1 MDKILFTIGEYDFSY
16 DQLVGICLVVLFC
29 WFLNGLLTRWLV
41 PRLTRNKEVPEESIK
56 YVKRQ
61 ISFLV
66 SLLFVLIS
74 IVFLGINQ
82 IVFETDDFNYLISH
96 IINLLIT
103 IQAMRIIFWFI
114 SNLYIHDFYSSR
126 DDKDQAGFKQEKN
139 ALEQERTVN
148 RVFRYILTVLAI
160 IFLLNLFNIDLSL
173 YENTLKDGTSVSFKI
188 SSILISILI
197 FLFAQLVVWLFIQ
210 IILYSVYKRR
220 KVDHGAQYAINQ
232 LFKYVVF
239 VIAFILILDN
249 LGLDITILLTGA
261 AALLV
266 GIGLGLQQTF
276 NDFISGL
283 VLLFERTVAVGD
295 VLEIGPT
302 VGIVKKI
309 GLRASTIE
317 TRGNVTMLVP
327 NSKLVN
333 DSVINWTHFD
343 DKVRFN
349 VSIGVAYG
357 SDTELVKKILLDV
370 AMDNPYIINYPAPF
384 VRFNDFQD
392 SALSFTVFF
401 FSRNFIVIEDIKSDM
416 RFEIDRLFRENN
428 ISIPFP
434 QHDVWLRSSGPKK

>member
-1 MDKILFTIGEYDFSY
+1 LNKILFSIGGIDFTSS
-16 DQLVGICLVVLFC
+16 DMVGLALVVLFC
-29 WFLNGLLTRWLV
+29 WLLNRLLARYIV
-41 PRLTRNKEVPEESIK
+41 PKLIGAKDISVDSVRYI
-56 YVKRQ
+56 KRQ
-61 ISFLV
+61 INFLV
-66 SLLFVLIS
+66 FLVFALIS
-74 IVFLGINQ
+74 IVFLDLNQ
-82 IVFETDDFNYLISH
+82 VIFQSNDFNYLISH
-96 IINLLIT
+96 VFNLLIL
-103 IQAMRIIFWFI
+103 IQGMRVVFWFVA
-114 SNLYIHDFYSSR
+114 NLYIHDYYSSR
-126 DDKDQAGFKQEKN
+126 DKKGQAGFREEKN
-139 ALEQERTVN
+139 IVEHESTVN
-148 RVFRYILTVLAI
+148 RVLKYIVAVLGI
-160 IFLLNLFNIDLSL
+160 IFLLKLFNIDISL
-173 YENTLKDGTSVSFKI
+173 YEKTLDDGASVNFKI
-188 SSILISILI
+188 SKILTAILI
-197 FLFAQLVVWLFIQ
+197 FLFAQLVVWLVTQ

-220 KVDHGAQYAINQ
+220 KVDAGAQYAINQ

-239 VIAFILILDN
+239 IIAFVLILDN

-295 VLEIGPT
+295 VLEIGST

-309 GLRASTIE
+309 GLRASSIE
-317 TRGNVTMLVP
+317 TRGNITILVP
-327 NSKLVN
+327 NSNLVHEN
-333 DSVINWTHFD
+333 IINWTHLD

-370 AMDNPYIINYPAPF
+370 ASNNPYIIKYPAPF

-416 RFEIDRLFRENN
+416 RFKIDKLFRENN

-434 QHDVWLRSSGPKK
+434 QQDIWIRSTPKE

>member
-1 MDKILFTIGEYDFSY
+1 MDKILFSLGELDFTSNHIIG
-16 DQLVGICLVVLFC
+16 LALVVLLC
-29 WFLNGLLTRWLV
+29 WFLNGLLTKWLA
-41 PRLTRNKEVPEESIK
+41 PKLIGKKEVAEGSVRYI
-56 YVKRQ
+56 KRQ
-61 ISFLV
+61 ITLLVFLI
-66 SLLFVLIS
+66 FVLIS

-82 IVFETDDFNYLISH
+82 IIFQSEDFDYLVSH
-96 IINLLIT
+96 LINLLII
-103 IQAMRIIFWFI
+103 IQVMRIIFWFI
-114 SNLYIHDFYSSR
+114 SNIYIHDYYTSR
-126 DDKDQAGFKQEKN
+126 DKKEKAGFKEDKDVV
-139 ALEQERTVN
+139 EQESTVN
-148 RVFRYILTVLAI
+148 RVFRYILIVVAI
-160 IFLLNLFNIDLSL
+160 VFLLNLFNIDYTL
-173 YENTLKDGTSVSFKI
+173 YEKTLNDGTSVNFKI
-188 SSILISILI
+188 SKILIAILI
-197 FLFAQLVVWLFIQ
+197 FLVAQLVVWLFTQ

-220 KVDHGAQYAINQ
+220 KVDAGAQYAINQ

-239 VIAFILILDN
+239 VFAFVSILDN

-295 VLEIGPT
+295 VLEIGST

-317 TRGNVTMLVP
+317 TRGNITVLVP
-327 NSKLVN
+327 NSNLVHQN
-333 DSVINWTHFD
+333 IINWTHLD
-343 DKVRFN
+343 DKVRFHVN
-349 VSIGVAYG
+349 VGVAYG
-357 SDTELVKKILLDV
+357 SDTAMVKKILLDV
-370 AMDNPYIINYPAPF
+370 ASNNPYIIKYPAPF

-416 RFEIDRLFRENN
+416 RFQIDKLFRENK

-434 QHDVWLRSSGPKK
+434 QQDVWIRSTPKE

>member
-1 MDKILFTIGEYDFSY
+1 M
-16 DQLVGICLVVLFC
+16 VGLALVVLFC
-29 WFLNGLLTRWLV
+29 WLLNRLLARYIV
-41 PRLTRNKEVPEESIK
+41 PKLIGAKDISVDSVRYI
-56 YVKRQ
+56 KRQ
-61 ISFLV
+61 INFLV
-66 SLLFVLIS
+66 FLVFALIS
-74 IVFLGINQ
+74 IVFLDLNQ
-82 IVFETDDFNYLISH
+82 VIFQSNDFNYLISH
-96 IINLLIT
+96 VFNLLIL
-103 IQAMRIIFWFI
+103 IQGMRVVFWFVA
-114 SNLYIHDFYSSR
+114 NLYIHDYYSSR
-126 DDKDQAGFKQEKN
+126 DKKGQAGFREEKN
-139 ALEQERTVN
+139 IVEHESTVN
-148 RVFRYILTVLAI
+148 RVLKYIVAVLGI
-160 IFLLNLFNIDLSL
+160 IFLLKLFNIDISL
-173 YENTLKDGTSVSFKI
+173 YEKTLDDGASVNFKI
-188 SSILISILI
+188 SKILTAILI
-197 FLFAQLVVWLFIQ
+197 FLFAQLVVWLVTQ

-220 KVDHGAQYAINQ
+220 KVDAGAQYAINQ

-239 VIAFILILDN
+239 IIAFVLILDN

-295 VLEIGPT
+295 VLEIGST

-309 GLRASTIE
+309 GLRASSIE
-317 TRGNVTMLVP
+317 TRGNITILVP
-327 NSKLVN
+327 NSNLVHEN
-333 DSVINWTHFD
+333 IINWTHLD

-370 AMDNPYIINYPAPF
+370 ASNNPYIIKYPAPF

-416 RFEIDRLFRENN
+416 RFKIDKLFRENN

-434 QHDVWLRSSGPKK
+434 QQDIWIRSTPKE

>member
-1 MDKILFTIGEYDFSY
+1 MDNILFSIGEYNFTTDH
-16 DQLVGICLVVLFC
+16 LVGICLVILFS
-29 WFLNGLLTRWLV
+29 WFLNGLLVRWLV
-41 PRLTRNKEVPEESIK
+41 PRATKGKDISEGSVRN
-56 YVKRQ
+56 VKRQ
-61 ISFLV
+61 MSFLV
-66 SLLFVLIS
+66 LLIFVLIC
-74 IVFLGINQ
+74 IVFLGLNQ
-82 IVFETDDFNYLISH
+82 VVFKTNDFNYLISH
-96 IINLLIT
+96 FINLLIT
-103 IQAMRIIFWFI
+103 IQAMRIIFWFV
-114 SNLYIHDFYSSR
+114 SNLYIHDYYTSR
-126 DDKDQAGFKQEKN
+126 DEKDKIDLSQEKDV
-139 ALEQERTVN
+139 LEQESTVN
-148 RVFRYILTVLAI
+148 RVFRYILSVLAI
-160 IFLLNLFNIDLSL
+160 IFLLNLFNIDMSL
-173 YENTLKDGTSVSFKI
+173 YENTMEDGRVVSFKI
-188 SSILISILI
+188 SNILISILI

-232 LFKYVVF
+232 LFRYIVF

-249 LGLDITILLTGA
+249 LGLDITILLGGA

-295 VLEIGPT
+295 VLEVGT
-302 VGIVKKI
+302 VVGIVKKI

-317 TRGNVTMLVP
+317 TRGNITMLVP

-333 DSVINWTHFD
+333 ESVVNWTHFD

-349 VSIGVAYG
+349 VSVGVAYG
-357 SDTELVKKILLDV
+357 SDTKLVKEILLEV
-370 AMDNPYIINYPAPF
+370 AKSNPYVINYPAPF
-384 VRFNDFQD
+384 VRFNEFSD

-416 RFEIDRLFRENN
+416 RFEIDKQFREHK

-434 QHDVWLRSSGPKK
+434 QQDVWIRSTPKE

>member
-1 MDKILFTIGEYDFSY
+1 M
-16 DQLVGICLVVLFC
+16 VGLALVVLFC
-29 WFLNGLLTRWLV
+29 WLLNRLLARYIV
-41 PRLTRNKEVPEESIK
+41 PKLIGAKDISVDSVRYI
-56 YVKRQ
+56 KRQ
-61 ISFLV
+61 INFLV
-66 SLLFVLIS
+66 FLVFALIS
-74 IVFLGINQ
+74 IVFLDLNQ
-82 IVFETDDFNYLISH
+82 VIFQSNDFNYLISH
-96 IINLLIT
+96 VFNLLIL
-103 IQAMRIIFWFI
+103 IQGMRVVFWFVA
-114 SNLYIHDFYSSR
+114 NLYIHDYYSSR
-126 DDKDQAGFKQEKN
+126 DKKGQAGFREEKN
-139 ALEQERTVN
+139 IVEHESTVN
-148 RVFRYILTVLAI
+148 RVLKYIVAVLGI
-160 IFLLNLFNIDLSL
+160 IFLLKLFNIDISL
-173 YENTLKDGTSVSFKI
+173 YEKTLDDGASVNFKI
-188 SSILISILI
+188 SKILTAILI
-197 FLFAQLVVWLFIQ
+197 FLFAQLVVWLVTQ

-220 KVDHGAQYAINQ
+220 KVDAGAQYAINQ

-239 VIAFILILDN
+239 IIAFVLILDN

-295 VLEIGPT
+295 VLEIGST

-309 GLRASTIE
+309 GLRASSIE
-317 TRGNVTMLVP
+317 TRGNITILVP
-327 NSKLVN
+327 NSNLVHEN
-333 DSVINWTHFD
+333 IINWTHLD

-370 AMDNPYIINYPAPF
+370 ASNNPYIIKYPAPF

-416 RFEIDRLFRENN
+416 RFKIDKLFRENN

-434 QHDVWLRSSGPKK
+434 QQDIWIRSTPK